1 VLSKRRL
8 HLGGTGREIY
18 WLPALPPALTPSL
31 IHSHTHTH
39 TTPSSLTHLYLPS
52 EKREGDMS
60 ATESGASELF
70 GDKLLTKEG
79 ECAASEA
86 VRGKRFVGVYFSAHW

>member
-1 VLSKRRL
+1 
-8 HLGGTGREIY
+8 
-18 WLPALPPALTPSL
+18 
-31 IHSHTHTH
+31 
-39 TTPSSLTHLYLPS
+39 
-52 EKREGDMS
+52 MS

-86 VRGKRFVGVYFSAHW
+86 LRGKRFVGVYFSAHW